1 MRITNYNHRQDFER
15 LLEINDACYSGV
27 YRPPRETVND
37 MILISDV
44 YVYRYNVD
52 GCASRPDDDI
62 MIGFAIVKNTDCPYI
77 WNIAVD
83 PLYQGRGV
91 GASLLREII
100 TRYTIAG
107 DKEIHLDVNS
117 TNPAQ
122 KLYFDY
128 GFRVKSV
135 CTKYFDPNDGLHMV
149 RPLP

>member
-1 MRITNYNHRQDFER
+1 MRITNYDHRQDFER

-37 MILISDV
+37 MIMVSDV
-44 YVYRYNVD
+44 FVVRYAD
-52 GCASRPDDDI
+52 GCARPEDI
-62 MIGFAIVKNTDCPYI
+62 MVGFAIVKNTGRPYI

-83 PLYQGRGV
+83 PWYQGQGF
-91 GASLLREII
+91 GGKLLDEII
-100 TRYTIAG
+100 KRYTIAG
-107 DKEIHLDVNS
+107 DKEIHLDVNP

-135 CTKYFDPNDGLHMV
+135 CPKYFDPNDGLHMV

>member
-44 YVYRYNVD
+44 YVARNGLRIV
-52 GCASRPDDDI
+52 
-62 MIGFAIVKNTDCPYI
+62 GFAIVKNTCLPYI

-83 PLYQGRGV
+83 PLFQGNGV
-91 GASLLREII
+91 GGSLLREII
-100 TRYTIAG
+100 KRYTIAG